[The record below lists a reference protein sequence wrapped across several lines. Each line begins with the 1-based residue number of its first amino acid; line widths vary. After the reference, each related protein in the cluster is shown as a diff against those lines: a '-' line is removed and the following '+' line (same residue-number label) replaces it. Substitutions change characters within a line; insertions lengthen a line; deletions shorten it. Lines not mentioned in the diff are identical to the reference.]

1 MQPVG
6 RWRCEKCLLFEKNY
20 GSHFALFPIN
30 PVCCSAGCNDHR
42 LAEQAGNQNIS
53 FCLDSQIVVLLLV
66 KAKVISKSMFHSTLR
81 FWTCL
86 TWNLSAASI
95 RVCVNKNDCVNYLQ
109 QHSSADMSLWKG
121 CVLCRVGRS
130 SNSVYTGRFQ
140 VVKVKVIKIKA
151 VLYKTCRA
159 LWYISISCN
168 NIFSH
173 NKEVYVAC
181 WWKSYDP
188 NKLDVCFLIIFPWTS
203 MIH

>member
-1 MQPVG
+1 M
-6 RWRCEKCLLFEKNY
+6 
-20 GSHFALFPIN
+20 
-30 PVCCSAGCNDHR
+30 
-42 LAEQAGNQNIS
+42 
-53 FCLDSQIVVLLLV
+53 IV
-66 KAKVISKSMFHSTLR
+66 
-81 FWTCL
+81 L
-86 TWNLSAASI
+86 TIYNNTQC
-95 RVCVNKNDCVNYLQ
+95 RYE
-109 QHSSADMSLWKG
+109 SLKRM
-121 CVLCRVGRS
+121 CRVGRS

-159 LWYISISCN
+159 LWYINISCN

-203 MIH
+203 MIHYVTFPNVGKVFFLSTRKLLVTELSWVRGFLVTILSAKWIVQVIILVFGLAFWEALVISDMI